1 MIFQIKL
8 VKNMSLQV
16 NKMNLQVK
24 KMIIDLKIVEF
35 NNKKNIYFIII
46 LFYNN
51 LKF

>member
-24 KMIIDLKIVEF
+24 KMIIDLKIIEF
-35 NNKKNIYFIII
+35 NNKKIFI
-46 LFYNN
+46 L
-51 LKF
+51 L

>member
-24 KMIIDLKIVEF
+24 KMIIDLKIIEF
-35 NNKKNIYFIII
+35 NNKKKN
-46 LFYNN
+46 LFYYNFI
-51 LKF
+51 L